1 MTGDFCVCSNA
12 QCTAH
17 SSSPAGSDDETD
29 CLCDPGYYGSSE
41 QGCAKCPTGSY
52 CPGGTAQSAVK
63 IIACPANSNSPE
75 KSTKLADCS
84 CNPSYMGTDPTDC
97 KLCPAGSYCPGDGV
111 VITCTA
117 NAHSLPGS
125 TSCSC
130 NDGFVR
136 KNDGTCFRCPA
147 DHFCPKGNG
156 DYLPTECP
164 ENTIAPKG
172 SMYPHDCKCLP
183 GFENNA
189 YADANNWVTTPA
201 GTFAEAKQ
209 SCIDQ
214 DAVIASINTMSE
226 MTAARVKCHTCWI
239 GFQRDVSGNGWT
251 GQNPSPWYWIDGHE
265 IDFTMWMLGKPDK
278 TGEPNTI
285 SDFENERWDD
295 YPSDHSFHGIC
306 KKNNVAP
313 KCTAVYSPMAVGM
326 NTGYIADFFYIG
338 HGMHNLPSDVIAKSV
353 PNSEVIEDGIP
364 FPSDHDFHKIDRDM
378 PQDRIAGTW
387 TGMLEV
393 MTAGKYDFSTAS
405 DDGSHLYIDGTLVV
419 NNGGLH
425 GTRRI
430 EVSCNFMH
438 CFVPVGEA

>member
-1 MTGDFCVCSNA
+1 M
-12 QCTAH
+12 
-17 SSSPAGSDDETD
+17 
-29 CLCDPGYYGSSE
+29 
-41 QGCAKCPTGSY
+41 
-52 CPGGTAQSAVK
+52 
-63 IIACPANSNSPE
+63 
-75 KSTKLADCS
+75 
-84 CNPSYMGTDPTDC
+84 
-97 KLCPAGSYCPGDGV
+97 
-111 VITCTA
+111 ITCTA

-214 DAVIASINTMSE
+214 DAVIASVNTVSE

-251 GQNPSPWYWIDGHE
+251 AQNPSPWYWIDGHE

-285 SDFENERWDD
+285 CDFENQRWDD

-313 KCTAVYSPMAVGM
+313 KCTAVYSPVAIGT

-338 HGMHNLPSDVIAKSV
+338 HGINKLPADVIAKSV

-364 FPSDHDFHKIDRDM
+364 FPSDHDFHKVDRDM
-378 PQDRIAGTW
+378 PKDRIAGTW

-393 MTAGKYDFSTAS
+393 MSAGKYYFSTAS

-430 EVSCNFMH
+430 EVSYNSMH
-438 CFVPVGEA
+438 CVVPFGEV